1 MKILVLNCGSSSI
14 KYQLIELSEETDLK
28 AKGLLDRIGLPTSEL
43 THQVTGKEKYK
54 VVQEVPDH
62 QVGINLI
69 LKTLKDPVYGVIQD
83 ENEIVAVGHRV
94 AHGGENFKTSV
105 LISEN
110 VKKDIEKC
118 IELAPLH
125 NPANLKGILSIDAI
139 LPHIPQVAV
148 FDTSFH
154 QSMPPFSYLYAI
166 PYEFYEKYKIRRYGF
181 HGTSHKYVAQKA
193 CRFLGKDFNNL
204 RIITCHLGNGSSV
217 AAIQNGKSI
226 DTSMGF
232 TPLEGL
238 MMGTRSGDVDP
249 GVLLFL
255 AEKENLSIAD
265 TNAMFNKR
273 SGVCGI
279 SGISFD
285 MRDVEQAAGNGNSR
299 AQLALD
305 MYAYR
310 VKKYIGAYAAAMSG
324 VDLIVFAGGIGEN
337 DVDTRRRIME
347 GLGFLGV
354 DFDSERNNI
363 RSKEAIL
370 TRPGSRVVS
379 MVIPTNEELVI
390 AVDTYNIVTNS
401 EFNF

>member
-1 MKILVLNCGSSSI
+1 
-14 KYQLIELSEETDLK
+14 
-28 AKGLLDRIGLPTSEL
+28 
-43 THQVTGKEKYK
+43 
-54 VVQEVPDH
+54 
-62 QVGINLI
+62 
-69 LKTLKDPVYGVIQD
+69 
-83 ENEIVAVGHRV
+83 
-94 AHGGENFKTSV
+94 
-105 LISEN
+105 
-110 VKKDIEKC
+110 
-118 IELAPLH
+118 
-125 NPANLKGILSIDAI
+125 
-139 LPHIPQVAV
+139 
-148 FDTSFH
+148 
-154 QSMPPFSYLYAI
+154 
-166 PYEFYEKYKIRRYGF
+166 
-181 HGTSHKYVAQKA
+181 
-193 CRFLGKDFNNL
+193 
-204 RIITCHLGNGSSV
+204 V
-217 AAIQNGKSI
+217 AAILNGKSV

-324 VDLIVFAGGIGEN
+324 VDLIVFTGGIGEN
-337 DVDTRRRIME
+337 DVDTRRRILE

-354 DFDSERNNI
+354 DFDNERNTTRN
-363 RSKEAIL
+363 KEAIL

-379 MVIPTNEELVI
+379 MVMPTNEELVI
-390 AVDTYNIVTNS
+390 AIDTYNIVTNS